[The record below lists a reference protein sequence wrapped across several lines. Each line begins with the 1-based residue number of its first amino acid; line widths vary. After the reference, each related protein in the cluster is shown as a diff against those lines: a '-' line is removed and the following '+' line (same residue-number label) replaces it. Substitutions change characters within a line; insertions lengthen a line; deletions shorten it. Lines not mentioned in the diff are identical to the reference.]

1 MFLTNGKR
9 TTVSNAKVFQ
19 NNVSEL
25 SETVDGASALDL
37 LVRYIAVDLL
47 TLAVEGVDVDMYDTT
62 RRLLVSF
69 GSVVGAHFC

>member
-9 TTVSNAKVFQ
+9 TTVLNAKVFQ

-69 GSVVGAHFC
+69 GSMVGAHFC